1 MSRLWVDANIVL
13 PCITKEPEEMA
24 ARAARLMAQAKA
36 GAVALYIAPL
46 VLAEMV
52 WVLRS
57 FYQYT
62 MAEIA
67 AVLIPLVTATGIE
80 VEDREVAVAIRA
92 LESSRDQNVDY
103 IDVYLAD
110 QAAAADERVCT
121 FDTTDCGRLPVEW
134 VTPDAWQDPQHAEDR
149 EDNLPRSAC

>member
-1 MSRLWVDANIVL
+1 MSRLWVDANIIL
-13 PCITKEPEEMA
+13 RFITKEPEEMA
-24 ARAARLMAQAKA
+24 ERAARLMAQAEA
-36 GAVALYIAPL
+36 GEVSLYMGPLIIA
-46 VLAEMV
+46 EIV

-80 VEDREVAVAIRA
+80 VEDHELTIRA

-103 IDVYLAD
+103 IDAYLAH
-110 QAAAADERVCT
+110 QAAASGELVCT
-121 FDTTDCGRLPVEW
+121 FDTADFRKLPVEW
-134 VTPDAWQDPQHAEDR
+134 VTPDSWLDSLRADSHDDDR
-149 EDNLPRSAC
+149 LSSEC

>member
-1 MSRLWVDANIVL
+1 MSRLWVDANVML
-13 PCITKEPEEMA
+13 RFITKEPEEMA
-24 ARAARLMAQAKA
+24 ARAARLMAQAEA
-36 GAVALYIAPL
+36 GAVSLYMAPL

-67 AVLIPLVTATGIE
+67 AVLIPLVTAAGIE
-80 VEDREVAVAIRA
+80 VEDRELAIRA

-103 IDVYLAD
+103 IDAYLAQ
-110 QAAAADERVCT
+110 QAAASGERVCT
-121 FDTTDCGRLPVEW
+121 FDSTDFRRLPVEW
-134 VTPDAWQDPQHAEDR
+134 VTPDRWQDPQHADGR
-149 EDNLPRSAC
+149 EETLPCSEC